1 MYISISIDIYK
12 DDAVIHNNYK
22 MINDHINEG
31 KKYLKSNKLF
41 FRVVF

>member
-12 DDAVIHNNYK
+12 DDAVIHNYK

-31 KKYLKSNKLF
+31 KKYIKSNKLF